1 LRTFRYPLSGEFA
14 MRTHV
19 LNDLR
24 IPSDWGLEIG
34 VLSEMHRNTATKR
47 ICQVDIAD
55 NYDHKHQPMSEEDA
69 SNGLQRMSIDITK
82 ALYRKMAVLGV
93 NITSESFRILKATY
107 YRNALDMIDGFENDA
122 RMNGLSFDRHSEE
135 SAVELFARAIID
147 AGQAFVDTPS
157 EKPFI
162 PSWSRV
168 QSAFPDMLERLH
180 DAVEQDNTG
189 DV

>member
-1 LRTFRYPLSGEFA
+1 
-14 MRTHV
+14 
-19 LNDLR
+19 
-24 IPSDWGLEIG
+24 
-34 VLSEMHRNTATKR
+34 
-47 ICQVDIAD
+47 
-55 NYDHKHQPMSEEDA
+55 MSEDDA
-69 SNGLQRMSIDITK
+69 TNGLQRMSIDITK
-82 ALYRKMAVLGV
+82 ALYRKMAILGV

-135 SAVELFARAIID
+135 SAVELFSGAIIE

-168 QSAFPDMLERLH
+168 QSAFPDMLDRLH
-180 DAVEQDNTG
+180 EAVEKEMRRRIFRRYLMRKSTLIADFCIWSIKTTQNLATIN
-189 DV
+189 